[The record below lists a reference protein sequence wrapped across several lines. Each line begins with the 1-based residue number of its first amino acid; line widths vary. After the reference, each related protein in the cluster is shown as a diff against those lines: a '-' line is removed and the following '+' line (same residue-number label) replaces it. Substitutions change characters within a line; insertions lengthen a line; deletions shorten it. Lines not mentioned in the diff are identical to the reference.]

1 LRNPPTKPRRTLPQY
16 FKIGEVAT
24 MVGMSATM
32 LRSWERLGLIRPVR
46 TDSSYRL
53 YTGDDVARLKQA
65 RYLRKVRGLNA
76 VAIAAQLGTSR
87 DGKRRNGTPAAAR
100 DSIGPRLRQA
110 RLSTGKSL
118 AEVAKAA
125 EISVGFLSAIE
136 RSNMSASVGTLR
148 KLARF
153 HGMNVLDLFEHEDS
167 THPVV
172 RKNER
177 KALSGG
183 PGVNME
189 LLARGHTVLEPHLF
203 RVAPGRG
210 SGSAY
215 THEGEEF
222 MFLLQGE
229 LEMQLGGEK
238 YRLRAGDSMNFQSST
253 PHEWHN
259 PGRKETLIL
268 WVNTP
273 PTF

>member
-1 LRNPPTKPRRTLPQY
+1 L
-16 FKIGEVAT
+16 KIGEVARLI
-24 MVGMSATM
+24 GMSATM
-32 LRSWERLGLIRPVR
+32 LRSWERLGLIHPVR
-46 TDSSYRL
+46 TESSYRL
-53 YTGDDVARLKQA
+53 YTSDDVGRLKQA

-76 VAIAAQLGTSR
+76 VAIAAQLGTNP
-87 DGKRRNGTPAAAR
+87 DGARRGAVATSAR
-100 DSIGPRLRQA
+100 DSIGPRLRQE
-110 RLSTGKSL
+110 RLSKKKSL

-148 KLARF
+148 KLAHF
-153 HGMNVLDLFEHEDS
+153 YGMNVIDLFEHEDS

-177 KALSGG
+177 KALPGG

-189 LLARGHTVLEPHLF
+189 LLARGHSVLEPHLF
-203 RVAPGRG
+203 RVAPGSG

-215 THEGEEF
+215 SHEGEEF
-222 MFLLQGE
+222 MFLMQGE
-229 LEMQLGGEK
+229 LEISLAGQR

-253 PHEWHN
+253 PHQWHN
-259 PGRKETLIL
+259 PGRKETVIL

>member
-1 LRNPPTKPRRTLPQY
+1 MLRRRPKRLGTPPQY
-16 FKIGEVAT
+16 LKIGEVARL
-24 MVGMSATM
+24 VGMSATM
-32 LRSWERLGLIRPVR
+32 LRSWERLGLIHPVR

-53 YTGDDVARLKQA
+53 YTSDDVRRLKQA

-76 VAIAAQLGTSR
+76 VAIAAQLGTNPN
-87 DGKRRNGTPAAAR
+87 DARRSATPSPPR
-100 DSIGPRLRQA
+100 DSIGPRLRQE
-110 RLSTGKSL
+110 RVSKKKSL

-153 HGMNVLDLFEHEDS
+153 YGMNVLDLFEHEDS

-183 PGVNME
+183 AGVNME

-203 RVAPGRG
+203 RVAPGSG

-215 THEGEEF
+215 SHEGEEF
-222 MFLLQGE
+222 MYLLQGE
-229 LEMQLGGEK
+229 LEIQLGGEH

-253 PHEWHN
+253 PHEWRN
-259 PGRKETLIL
+259 PGKKETVIL

>member
-1 LRNPPTKPRRTLPQY
+1 LLKAPSKRNGASTQY
-16 FKIGEVAT
+16 LKIGEVAR

-32 LRSWERLGLIRPVR
+32 LRSWERLGLIHPVR

-53 YTGDDVARLKQA
+53 YTSDDVARLKQA

-76 VAIAAQLGTSR
+76 VAIAAQLGTKS
-87 DGKRRNGTPAAAR
+87 DGARRNAR
-100 DSIGPRLRQA
+100 ASLVPDSIGPRLRQE
-110 RLSTGKSL
+110 RVSKKKSL
-118 AEVAKAA
+118 AEVAGAA
-125 EISVGFLSAIE
+125 DISVGFLSAIE

-153 HGMNVLDLFEHEDS
+153 YGMNVLDLFEHEDS

-183 PGVNME
+183 AGVDME
-189 LLARGHTVLEPHLF
+189 LLARGHSVLEPHLF
-203 RVAPGRG
+203 RVKPGGG

-215 THEGEEF
+215 SHEGEEF
-222 MFLLQGE
+222 MYLMKGE
-229 LEMQLGGEK
+229 LDIRLGGED
-238 YRLRAGDSMNFQSST
+238 YRLRAGDSMNFHSST
-253 PHEWHN
+253 PHEWRN
-259 PGRKETLIL
+259 PGKTETVIL

>member
-1 LRNPPTKPRRTLPQY
+1 
-16 FKIGEVAT
+16 

-32 LRSWERLGLIRPVR
+32 LRSWERLGLICPVR

-53 YTGDDVARLKQA
+53 YTGDDVTRLKQA

-76 VAIAAQLGTSR
+76 VAIAAQLGTSSN
-87 DGKRRNGTPAAAR
+87 GKRRNGKPAAIAR
-100 DSIGPRLRQA
+100 DSIGPRLRQS
-110 RLSTGKSL
+110 RLSKGKSL

-125 EISVGFLSAIE
+125 AISVGFLSAIE

-153 HGMNVLDLFEHEDS
+153 YGMNVLDLFEHEDS

-177 KALSGG
+177 KALPGG

-215 THEGEEF
+215 SHEGEEF

>member
-1 LRNPPTKPRRTLPQY
+1 MRPPKRPIPSPQY
-16 FKIGEVAT
+16 LKIGEVAR

-32 LRSWERLGLIRPVR
+32 LRSWERVGLIQPVR

-53 YTGDDVARLKQA
+53 YTPDDVTRLKQA

-76 VAIAAQLGTSR
+76 VAIAAQLGT
-87 DGKRRNGTPAAAR
+87 KRNGSRPKVASAR
-100 DSIGPRLRQA
+100 SQDPVGPRLRQE
-110 RLSTGKSL
+110 RLSKKKSL

-153 HGMNVLDLFEHEDS
+153 YGMNVLDLFEAEDS

-172 RKNER
+172 RKHER

-215 THEGEEF
+215 SHEGEEF

-253 PHEWHN
+253 PHERHN

-268 WVNTP
+268 WVNPP

>member
-1 LRNPPTKPRRTLPQY
+1 
-16 FKIGEVAT
+16 

-32 LRSWERLGLIRPVR
+32 LRSWERLGVIRPVR
-46 TDSSYRL
+46 TNSSYRL
-53 YTGDDVARLKQA
+53 YTADDVARLKQA

-76 VAIAAQLGTSR
+76 AAIAAQLGTTGNGARRSATPVVR
-87 DGKRRNGTPAAAR
+87 DA
-100 DSIGPRLRQA
+100 IGPRLRQA
-110 RLSTGKSL
+110 RVSKGKSL
-118 AEVAKAA
+118 AEVARSV

-136 RSNMSASVGTLR
+136 RSNMGASVGTLR
-148 KLARF
+148 KLALF
-153 HGMNVLDLFEHEDS
+153 YGMNVLDLFEHEDS

-215 THEGEEF
+215 SHEGEEF

-229 LEMQLGGEK
+229 LEIQLGGKK
-238 YRLRAGDSMNFQSST
+238 YRLRSGDSMNFQSST

-259 PGRKETLIL
+259 PGRRETLIL

>member
-1 LRNPPTKPRRTLPQY
+1 
-16 FKIGEVAT
+16 
-24 MVGMSATM
+24 
-32 LRSWERLGLIRPVR
+32 
-46 TDSSYRL
+46 
-53 YTGDDVARLKQA
+53 
-65 RYLRKVRGLNA
+65 
-76 VAIAAQLGTSR
+76 
-87 DGKRRNGTPAAAR
+87 
-100 DSIGPRLRQA
+100 
-110 RLSTGKSL
+110 
-118 AEVAKAA
+118 
-125 EISVGFLSAIE
+125 
-136 RSNMSASVGTLR
+136 MSASVGTLR

-153 HGMNVLDLFEHEDS
+153 YGMNVLDLFEHEDS

-172 RKNER
+172 RKSER

-203 RVAPGRG
+203 RVAPGSG
-210 SGSAY
+210 SGSEY
-215 THEGEEF
+215 SHEGEEF

-229 LEMQLGGEK
+229 LEIRLGDEK
-238 YRLRAGDSMNFQSST
+238 YRLRSGDSMNFQSST

>member
-1 LRNPPTKPRRTLPQY
+1 MRHPKRVLPSTQY
-16 FKIGEVAT
+16 LKIGEVAR

-32 LRSWERLGLIRPVR
+32 LRSWERLGLIQPVR

-53 YTGDDVARLKQA
+53 YTSDDVTRLKQA

-76 VAIAAQLGTSR
+76 VAIAAQLGTKR
-87 DGKRRNGTPAAAR
+87 DGTRRNGASPSKR
-100 DSIGPRLRQA
+100 DSIGPRLRQE
-110 RLSTGKSL
+110 RLSKSKSL

-125 EISVGFLSAIE
+125 DISVGFLSAIE

-153 HGMNVLDLFEHEDS
+153 YGMNVLDLFEAEDS

-172 RKNER
+172 RKHER

-183 PGVNME
+183 AGVNME

-203 RVAPGRG
+203 HVDPGGG

-215 THEGEEF
+215 SHEGEEF
-222 MFLLQGE
+222 MYLLQGE
-229 LEMQLGGEK
+229 LDIRLGDEN

-253 PHEWHN
+253 PHEWRN
-259 PGRKETLIL
+259 PGKKETVIL

>member
-1 LRNPPTKPRRTLPQY
+1 
-16 FKIGEVAT
+16 
-24 MVGMSATM
+24 MVGMSATV
-32 LRSWERLGLIRPVR
+32 LRSWEKLGLIRPVR

-76 VAIAAQLGTSR
+76 AAIVAQLGTSNNGARRPAPRR
-87 DGKRRNGTPAAAR
+87 DA
-100 DSIGPRLRQA
+100 IGPRLRQA
-110 RLSTGKSL
+110 RLSKGKSL

-136 RSNMSASVGTLR
+136 RSHMSASVGTLR

-153 HGMNVLDLFEHEDS
+153 YGMNVLDLFEHEDS

-172 RKNER
+172 RKSER

-203 RVAPGRG
+203 RVAPGSG
-210 SGSAY
+210 SGSEY
-215 THEGEEF
+215 SHEGEEF

-229 LEMQLGGEK
+229 LEIRLGDEK
-238 YRLRAGDSMNFQSST
+238 YRLRSGDSMNFQSST

>member
-1 LRNPPTKPRRTLPQY
+1 
-16 FKIGEVAT
+16 

-32 LRSWERLGLIRPVR
+32 LRSWERLGLIHPIR

-53 YTGDDVARLKQA
+53 YTSDDVARLKQA

-76 VAIAAQLGTSR
+76 VAIAAQLGTKPS
-87 DGKRRNGTPAAAR
+87 GTRRAAGSAAGR
-100 DSIGPRLRQA
+100 DSIGPRLRQE
-110 RLSTGKSL
+110 RLSKKKSL
-118 AEVAKAA
+118 TEVAKAA

-148 KLARF
+148 KLARVY
-153 HGMNVLDLFEHEDS
+153 GMNVLDLFEHEDS

-183 PGVNME
+183 AGVNME

-203 RVAPGRG
+203 RVAPGSG

-215 THEGEEF
+215 SHEGEEF
-222 MFLLQGE
+222 MFLMQGE
-229 LEMQLGGEK
+229 LEISLGGQH

-253 PHEWHN
+253 PHQWHN
-259 PGRKETLIL
+259 PGRKETVIL

>member
-1 LRNPPTKPRRTLPQY
+1 
-16 FKIGEVAT
+16 

-32 LRSWERLGLIRPVR
+32 LRSWERLGVIQPVR
-46 TDSSYRL
+46 TNSSYRL
-53 YTGDDVARLKQA
+53 YTADDVARLKQA

-76 VAIAAQLGTSR
+76 AAIAAQLGTS
-87 DGKRRNGTPAAAR
+87 GNGARRSATPVAR
-100 DSIGPRLRQA
+100 DAIGPRLRQA
-110 RLSTGKSL
+110 RVSKGKSL
-118 AEVAKAA
+118 AEVARSV

-136 RSNMSASVGTLR
+136 RSHMSASVGTLR

-153 HGMNVLDLFEHEDS
+153 YGMNVLDLFEHEDS

-172 RKNER
+172 RKKER

-183 PGVNME
+183 PGVSME

-215 THEGEEF
+215 SHEGEEF

-229 LEMQLGGEK
+229 LEIQLGGKK
-238 YRLRAGDSMNFQSST
+238 YRLRSGDSMNFQSST

>member
-1 LRNPPTKPRRTLPQY
+1 
-16 FKIGEVAT
+16 
-24 MVGMSATM
+24 MSATM
-32 LRSWERLGLIRPVR
+32 LRSWERLGVIRPVR
-46 TDSSYRL
+46 TNSSYRL
-53 YTGDDVARLKQA
+53 YTADDVARLKQA

-76 VAIAAQLGTSR
+76 AAIAAQLGTTGNGARRSATPVVR
-87 DGKRRNGTPAAAR
+87 DA
-100 DSIGPRLRQA
+100 IGPRLRQA
-110 RLSTGKSL
+110 RVSKGKSL
-118 AEVAKAA
+118 AEVARSV

-136 RSNMSASVGTLR
+136 RSNMGASVGTLR
-148 KLARF
+148 KLALF
-153 HGMNVLDLFEHEDS
+153 YGMNVLDLFEHEDS

-215 THEGEEF
+215 SHEGEEF

-229 LEMQLGGEK
+229 LEIQLGGKK
-238 YRLRAGDSMNFQSST
+238 YRLRSGDSMNFQSST

-259 PGRKETLIL
+259 PGRRETLIL

>member
-1 LRNPPTKPRRTLPQY
+1 
-16 FKIGEVAT
+16 

-32 LRSWERLGLIRPVR
+32 LRSWERLGLIHPVR

-53 YTGDDVARLKQA
+53 YTSDDVTRLKQA

-76 VAIAAQLGTSR
+76 VAIAVQLGTKPN
-87 DGKRRNGTPAAAR
+87 GARRTTAPAAAR
-100 DSIGPRLRQA
+100 DSIGPRLRQE
-110 RLSTGKSL
+110 RLGKRKSL

-153 HGMNVLDLFEHEDS
+153 YGMNVLDLFEHEDS

-183 PGVNME
+183 AGVNME

-203 RVAPGRG
+203 RVAPGSG

-215 THEGEEF
+215 SHEGEEF
-222 MFLLQGE
+222 MFLMQGE
-229 LEMQLGGEK
+229 LEINLGDQH
-238 YRLRAGDSMNFQSST
+238 YRLQSGDSMNFQSST
-253 PHEWHN
+253 PHQWHN
-259 PGRKETLIL
+259 PGRKETIIL

>member
-1 LRNPPTKPRRTLPQY
+1 LLRRASKRLGTSPQY
-16 FKIGEVAT
+16 LKIGEVARL
-24 MVGMSATM
+24 VGMSATM
-32 LRSWERLGLIRPVR
+32 LRSWERLGLIHPVR
-46 TDSSYRL
+46 TESSYRL
-53 YTGDDVARLKQA
+53 YTSDDVRRLKQA

-76 VAIAAQLGTSR
+76 VAIAAQLGTN
-87 DGKRRNGTPAAAR
+87 GARRGATPSPPR
-100 DSIGPRLRQA
+100 DSIGPRLRQE
-110 RLSTGKSL
+110 RVSKKKSL

-125 EISVGFLSAIE
+125 EISVGFLSAVE

-153 HGMNVLDLFEHEDS
+153 YGMNVLDLFEHEDS

-183 PGVNME
+183 SGVNME

-203 RVAPGRG
+203 RVAPGGG

-215 THEGEEF
+215 SHEGEEF
-222 MFLLQGE
+222 MYMLQGE
-229 LEMQLGGEK
+229 LEIHLGDER

-253 PHEWHN
+253 PHEWRN
-259 PGRKETLIL
+259 PGKRETVIL

>member
-1 LRNPPTKPRRTLPQY
+1 MRHPKRVHPSTEYL
-16 FKIGEVAT
+16 KIGEVAR

-32 LRSWERLGLIRPVR
+32 LRSWERLGLIHPVR

-53 YTGDDVARLKQA
+53 YTSDDVRRLKQA

-76 VAIAAQLGTSR
+76 VAIAAQLGTKHSSS
-87 DGKRRNGTPAAAR
+87 RRNGASPAKR
-100 DSIGPRLRQA
+100 DSIGPRLRQE
-110 RLSTGKSL
+110 RLSKGKSL
-118 AEVAKAA
+118 AEVANAA
-125 EISVGFLSAIE
+125 DISVGFLSAIE

-153 HGMNVLDLFEHEDS
+153 HGMNVLDLFEAEDS

-183 PGVNME
+183 VGVNME
-189 LLARGHTVLEPHLF
+189 LLARGHTVLEPHMF
-203 RVAPGRG
+203 HVEPGGG

-215 THEGEEF
+215 SHEGEEF
-222 MFLLQGE
+222 MYLLQGE
-229 LEMQLGGEK
+229 LDICLGDEN

-253 PHEWHN
+253 PHEWRN
-259 PGRKETLIL
+259 PGKKETVIL